1 MTDWSDLKF
10 VLETVRQGGL
20 SGAARVLG
28 VNHATVSRR
37 IAAAEQS
44 LGALLF
50 DRLPGGYAPTEAGL
64 DAARAAERMEAA
76 EAELSLLI
84 GSRDRALS
92 GPVTVTAP
100 QLMIERVMAPVFAE
114 FCQLHPEIELKVLAT
129 NEPLNLSRREA
140 DVAIRVSDAPTE
152 TLFGTRAAEQRAA
165 VFISHDYAAMLNA
178 EPNRPLDWIRFL
190 HWPGLPEEI
199 RSVWPNQR
207 VALAVDDMAA
217 AIGAVRAGIGA
228 TRMPCFLG
236 DSDPQLTRLAGLST
250 FSYPSVWVLTHTD
263 LRRVPRIE
271 MFMQFVSAQL
281 RTQQALFDGSVYIAD

>member
-1 MTDWSDLKF
+1 MTDWSDLKY

-37 IAAAEQS
+37 ISAAEQT

-64 DAARAAERMEAA
+64 DAVRAAERME
-76 EAELSLLI
+76 EADVELSLLI

-92 GPVTVTAP
+92 GRVTVTAP
-100 QLMIERVMAPVFAE
+100 QLMIERVLADIFAD
-114 FCQLHPEIELKVLAT
+114 FCQLHPEIELRVLAT

-140 DVAIRVSDAPTE
+140 DVAIRISDAPTE

-165 VFISHDYAAMLNA
+165 VFTSHDYADKLRAD
-178 EPNRPLDWIRFL
+178 PNNQLDWIRFL

-207 VALAVDDMAA
+207 VALAVDDMVA

-250 FSYPSVWVLTHTD
+250 FAYPSVWVLTLAD
-263 LRRVPRIE
+263 LRRVPRNE
-271 MFMQFVSAQL
+271 TFMQFVSAKL
-281 RTQQALFDGSVYIAD
+281 RKRQKLFDGSNIIVD